1 MSRCLFLILAFIAVS
16 CSKTT
21 PEEQA
26 AMAAKSYYDRLVEG
40 YAEGFLEGKAGVDS
54 LPSDYCDQ
62 LLEVYKQYMS
72 ETQKKHG
79 GIREVRISENVGR
92 SDSTLR
98 LTYAFLML
106 CYGDSTQE
114 EITVPMVQDGDEW
127 RMK

>member
-1 MSRCLFLILAFIAVS
+1 
-16 CSKTT
+16 
-21 PEEQA
+21 
-26 AMAAKSYYDRLVEG
+26 MAAKSYYDRLVEG